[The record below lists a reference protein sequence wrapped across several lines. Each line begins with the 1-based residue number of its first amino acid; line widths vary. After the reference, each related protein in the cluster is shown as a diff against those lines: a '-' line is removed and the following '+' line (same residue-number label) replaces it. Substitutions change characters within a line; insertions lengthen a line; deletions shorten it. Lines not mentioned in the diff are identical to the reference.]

1 MRRLPVVI
9 LVMVALLVAV
19 VTGCGAHRYDGRLVA
34 ADSLIAQGCSDSALA
49 LLEALPTAAL
59 TTDGDRAYHGLLIS
73 QARYKAYVVATSDS
87 DINRALSYYRAHSRE
102 REKLTRAYIYKG
114 AVMEELGHPDSAMYY
129 YKSAEATADEK
140 DYVNLGQINTR
151 IANLYRIYY
160 GNEHICYK
168 RYNHAYKY
176 HVLTGNKVLQ
186 FYNLYNMFMMN
197 AITHQ
202 EHNDSILEKVKALA
216 VELDDSSKMF
226 GINELHCR
234 QLLQYDSTLQM
245 SKGIAMNCLNEF
257 GQYINNDLLL
267 DLAFIYIK
275 EGELDSARFYINHV
289 NETLNPDDQER
300 IIVRK
305 LEISSMIS
313 TSEGNYSN
321 AGDYL
326 KMAKNKS
333 DSILNSTYKYRI
345 EKIDK
350 IFDEQAENRKSL
362 KISSLKGAIGLFI
375 CLIVALLAILLIVL
389 HYNRVKR
396 TKLILEGLKG
406 SAVNDHAH
414 LLSQL
419 DSKSDVIENM
429 ISNLVEL
436 IRSCLEA
443 GADRRASHVARQIK
457 DSVVNVADESF
468 WKALKSHVDKHHNG
482 IISTIAQYPGIK
494 ESDLR
499 FIELCCCNFS
509 YIEIAI
515 IMGYSPKYISTKR
528 RNIVKK
534 LEKDHR
540 CQEYI
545 NRIMT
550 KE

>member
-1 MRRLPVVI
+1 M
-9 LVMVALLVAV
+9 
-19 VTGCGAHRYDGRLVA
+19 
-34 ADSLIAQGCSDSALA
+34 
-49 LLEALPTAAL
+49 
-59 TTDGDRAYHGLLIS
+59 
-73 QARYKAYVVATSDS
+73 
-87 DINRALSYYRAHSRE
+87 
-102 REKLTRAYIYKG
+102 
-114 AVMEELGHPDSAMYY
+114 
-129 YKSAEATADEK
+129 
-140 DYVNLGQINTR
+140 
-151 IANLYRIYY
+151 
-160 GNEHICYK
+160 
-168 RYNHAYKY
+168 
-176 HVLTGNKVLQ
+176 
-186 FYNLYNMFMMN
+186 
-197 AITHQ
+197 
-202 EHNDSILEKVKALA
+202 
-216 VELDDSSKMF
+216 
-226 GINELHCR
+226 
-234 QLLQYDSTLQM
+234 
-245 SKGIAMNCLNEF
+245 
-257 GQYINNDLLL
+257 
-267 DLAFIYIK
+267 
-275 EGELDSARFYINHV
+275 
-289 NETLNPDDQER
+289 
-300 IIVRK
+300 
-305 LEISSMIS
+305 
-313 TSEGNYSN
+313 
-321 AGDYL
+321 
-326 KMAKNKS
+326 
-333 DSILNSTYKYRI
+333 
-345 EKIDK
+345 
-350 IFDEQAENRKSL
+350 
-362 KISSLKGAIGLFI
+362 
-375 CLIVALLAILLIVL
+375 L